1 MYTPQQVDQNLAMLQ
16 ELISC
21 GDEVYMWSF
30 DAAGTVLS
38 SNCTDMVL
46 NTIFEHI
53 GCNAYMIEYGQTHT
67 APLVLGAPLGLMWC
81 VAFEHQEGQLFR
93 THMLGPVFNTE
104 TSMRVIEDEFAHYQ
118 STLSFKIELFKA
130 LPRLPVISNVLLYQY
145 ALMLHYCVTGEK
157 LNRSDITLQESKET
171 SPERSQKYQ
180 PKDRHKVYESER
192 ALLRMVREGDLD
204 SRNVLNRAA
213 SLSSGVNATNGKPL
227 EQAMVSCTT
236 FVSLITRAAIEGGL
250 SPESA
255 YTLGD
260 GYIQSIMQAKTVA
273 EMGSITNT
281 AYSDFVLRVHKGR
294 QNPDVSPQVQHCCDY
309 IELHLESDLSLKT
322 IADEVGYT
330 EYYLSRKFKKEVG
343 VNLHEYIR
351 FARIERAKT
360 LLNSTELSVAHIAEL
375 LQFCSSSH
383 FSRAFQS
390 VTGLTPVQWKNSAR

>member
-1 MYTPQQVDQNLAMLQ
+1 MYTPEQVDQNLAMLQ
-16 ELISC
+16 ELVSC

-30 DAAGTVLS
+30 DAAGTVLA

-104 TSMRVIEDEFAHYQ
+104 TSMRVIEEDFAHYQ

-157 LNRSDITLQESKET
+157 LNRSDITLQESKAT
-171 SPERSQKYQ
+171 ARGQSRTYQ
-180 PKDRHKVYESER
+180 PKDRHKIYENER

-204 SRNVLNRAA
+204 YRSVLNRVA

-294 QNPDVSPQVQHCCDY
+294 QNPDVSPQIQRCCDY
-309 IELHLESDLSLKT
+309 IELHLESDLALKT
-322 IADEVGYT
+322 IAEEVGYT

-343 VNLHEYIR
+343 INLHDYIR

-360 LLNSTELSVAHIAEL
+360 LLNSTDLSVAHIAEL

-390 VTGLTPVQWKNSAR
+390 VTGQTPVQWKNRTL